1 MIMTT
6 AQKLIGT
13 GIIALAIGAACFQHR
28 QVAELRVENHLL
40 REQNQPLAEQV
51 QTLQHER
58 QRLRTDL
65 QQAQAEIKRG
75 AGEQGELMRLRG
87 EVAPLRQAAR
97 ELQALQAAT
106 ARVAPATRGG
116 GLSPAVG
123 PTGLDVD
130 RVVTL
135 RAQELWQKL
144 NQAPTNWIPELQF
157 LKDEDWRK
165 VALGQRWETEDETR
179 KAFGQL
185 RNAAKER
192 FIDQL
197 GNALQKYGQATAGQT
212 PAKLA
217 DVATYFSPPVEVSLL
232 DRYELIP
239 QRDIPSV
246 RLSQNPDELIVRE
259 KRALDPAAGETL
271 QLINLKGNARGT
283 IGDTRPIAT
292 PKP

>member
-1 MIMTT
+1 MTT
-6 AQKLIGT
+6 VQKILGT
-13 GIIALAIGAACFQHR
+13 SVIALAIGAACLQHR
-28 QVAELRVENHLL
+28 QVAELRGENLRL
-40 REQNQPLAEQV
+40 REQEKPLAEQV
-51 QTLQHER
+51 ETLQQER

-65 QQAQAEIKRG
+65 QQAKEELQRG
-75 AGEQGELMRLRG
+75 ASEQGELLRLRG
-87 EVAPLRQAAR
+87 EVAPLRQAAQ
-97 ELQALQAAT
+97 ELQALRAGT
-106 ARVAPATRGG
+106 PRVAPVTRGG

-123 PTGLDVD
+123 PTSLEVD
-130 RVVTL
+130 RLVTL

-165 VALGQRWETEDETR
+165 VALGHRWETEDETR

-217 DVATYFSPPVEVSLL
+217 DVATYFSPPVELSLL

-283 IGDTRPIAT
+283 IGDTRPIAP

>member
-1 MIMTT
+1 MTI
-6 AQKLIGT
+6 AQKILGT
-13 GIIALAIGAACFQHR
+13 GVVALAIGAACYQRR
-28 QVAELRVENHLL
+28 QVTELRVENHTL
-40 REQNQPLAEQV
+40 REQSKPLAEQV
-51 QTLQHER
+51 QTLQQER
-58 QRLRTDL
+58 QRLRTEL
-65 QQAQAEIKRG
+65 QQTQEEIKRT
-75 AGEQGELMRLRG
+75 AGDQSELMRLRG
-87 EVAPLRQAAR
+87 EVTPLRQAAQ
-97 ELQALQAAT
+97 ELQAIKSAT
-106 ARVAPATRGG
+106 ARTAPATRAAI
-116 GLSPAVG
+116 LPAAGV
-123 PTGLDVD
+123 PTNLDVD
-130 RVVTL
+130 RMVTL
-135 RAQELWQKL
+135 RAQDLWQKL

-165 VALGQRWETEDETR
+165 VALGQRWESDDETR

-192 FIDQL
+192 FIEQL

-212 PAKLA
+212 PSKLA
-217 DVATYFSPPVEVSLL
+217 EVANYFTPPVDLSLL

-283 IGDTRPIAT
+283 IGDTRTVAT

>member
-1 MIMTT
+1 MTT
-6 AQKLIGT
+6 VQKILGT
-13 GIIALAIGAACFQHR
+13 GVIALAIGAACYQHL

-40 REQNQPLAEQV
+40 REQDKPLAEQM
-51 QTLQHER
+51 QTLQQER
-58 QRLRTDL
+58 ERLRADL
-65 QQAQAEIKRG
+65 QQAKEEIKQG
-75 AGEQGELMRLRG
+75 AGGQGELMRLRG
-87 EVAPLRQAAR
+87 EVAPLRQAAQ
-97 ELQALQAAT
+97 ELQALKAAA
-106 ARVAPATRGG
+106 ARAVPATRGG
-116 GLSPAVG
+116 VLSPAVG
-123 PTGLDVD
+123 PTNLDVD
-130 RVVTL
+130 RMVTL

-192 FIDQL
+192 FIEQL
-197 GNALQKYGQATAGQT
+197 GNALQKFGQATAGQT

-217 DVATYFSPPVEVSLL
+217 DVANYFSPPVELNLL

-259 KRALDPAAGETL
+259 KRALDPAAGETQ

-283 IGDTRPIAT
+283 IGDTRAVAT

>member
-1 MIMTT
+1 MTT
-6 AQKLIGT
+6 AQKIFGT
-13 GIIALAIGAACFQHR
+13 GVLALALGAVWQQHR
-28 QVAELRVENHLL
+28 QVAELRVENHRI
-40 REQNQPLAEQV
+40 REQHQPLTEQV
-51 QTLQHER
+51 ETLRQER
-58 QRLRTDL
+58 ERLRTDL
-65 QQAQAEIKRG
+65 QQAKEELKRG

-106 ARVAPATRGG
+106 AARAVPANRGG
-116 GLSPAVG
+116 GLSPVVG
-123 PTGLDVD
+123 PTNLDVD
-130 RVVTL
+130 RVVAL

-165 VALGQRWETEDETR
+165 VALGHRWETEDEMR

-197 GNALQKYGQATAGQT
+197 GNALQKYGQATAGQP

-217 DVATYFSPPVEVSLL
+217 DVLSYFSPPVEASLL

-283 IGDTRPIAT
+283 IGDTRPVAP